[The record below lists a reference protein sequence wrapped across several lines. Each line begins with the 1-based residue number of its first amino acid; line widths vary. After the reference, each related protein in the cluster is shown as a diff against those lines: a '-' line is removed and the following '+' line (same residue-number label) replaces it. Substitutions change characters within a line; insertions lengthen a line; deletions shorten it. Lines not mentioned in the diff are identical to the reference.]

1 MAFIDGTV
9 SPAKEEVGKVAL
21 SGFIKVAEAGELS
34 PGEMKM
40 VEVGDTQILLA
51 NVAGNIY
58 ACDNLC
64 THAFA
69 PLSEGTL
76 AEEQVE
82 CPLHGSVFNVTT
94 GEAIGPP
101 ADENL
106 RVFQVRIDGQDIL
119 VGPPK
124 G

>member
-1 MAFIDGTV
+1 MADRLF
-9 SPAKEEVGKVAL
+9 L
-21 SGFIKVAEAGELS
+21 KVAEVGELS

-40 VEVGDTQILLA
+40 VDIGDDQILLA
-51 NVAGNIY
+51 NVAGSIY
-58 ACDNLC
+58 ACDDVC

-69 PLSEGTL
+69 PLSEGSL
-76 AEEQVE
+76 DGEQVE

-94 GEAIGPP
+94 GEVIGPP

-119 VGPPK
+119 VGEPSRRRRVS
-124 G
+124 

>member
-1 MAFIDGTV
+1 M
-9 SPAKEEVGKVAL
+9 PER
-21 SGFIKVAEAGELS
+21 GFLKVAEVGELS
-34 PGEMKM
+34 PGDMKM
-40 VEVGDTQILLA
+40 VEVGDDQIMLA

-58 ACDNLC
+58 ACDNVC
-64 THAFA
+64 THAFF
-69 PLSEGTL
+69 LL
-76 AEEQVE
+76 AGGDLDGEQVE

-119 VGPPK
+119 VGPPSA
-124 G
+124 